1 MWQRI
6 WQFELYSAGD
16 NEPITVAA
24 MVPAVAV
31 LILGLLLSAIVARL
45 IERGLRRRKVDATA
59 ATMARKIVYYTLLV
73 AIVISTL
80 HLMGIPLTS
89 FAFLGGAIAIG
100 VGFGAQNIINNFISG
115 WILMAERPVR
125 LGDLVEVEGQIG
137 RVESIGARC
146 TRIRRTDGID
156 LLVPNSSILE
166 NTVVNWTR
174 MDRNIRTTV
183 RVGIVYG
190 SPTELAVELIQQA
203 VDERPEILPDP
214 RPDIIF
220 EDFGDNAL
228 IFDLYFWCNV
238 NTEMELRRVRSEL
251 RFRIDALYREADIII
266 AFPQRDIHL
275 DTLRPLEVQMVG
287 GGERPPAAG
296 AKGG

>member
-6 WQFELYSAGD
+6 WNFELYSVGE
-16 NEPITVAA
+16 NEPVTVAA
-24 MVPAVAV
+24 LLPAVAV

-45 IERGLRRRKVDATA
+45 IERGLRRRQVDATA

-125 LGDLVEVEGQIG
+125 LGDLVEVEDQIG

-146 TRIRRTDGID
+146 THIRRTDGID

-190 SPTELAVELIQQA
+190 SPTQQA
-203 VDERPEILPDP
+203 VDERPEILPEP
-214 RPDIIF
+214 KPDIIF

-238 NTEMELRRVRSEL
+238 NTEMELRRVRSAL
-251 RFRIDALYREADIII
+251 RFRIDALYREADIVI

-275 DTLRPLEVQMVG
+275 DTLRPLDVRMVSDPG
-287 GGERPPAAG
+287 Q
-296 AKGG
+296 